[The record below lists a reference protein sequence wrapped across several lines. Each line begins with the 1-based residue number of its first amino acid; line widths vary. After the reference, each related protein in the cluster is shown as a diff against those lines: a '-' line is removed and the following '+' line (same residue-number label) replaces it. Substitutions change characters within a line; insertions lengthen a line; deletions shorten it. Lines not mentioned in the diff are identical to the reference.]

1 MDQGGGVEN
10 GTDRSAASTR
20 AVEIG
25 VAAVILVFGLVVAA
39 DSYRLGARWGDDG
52 PLPGYFPFYVGILIC
67 ISSLVVLAKGIR
79 NRALAEESFV
89 SRSELGKILVVL
101 VPSIVYVGVIAY
113 LGFYVASVLF
123 IAYFMR
129 RLGKY
134 SWVMV
139 VLVSVGVIVAFFLTF
154 EIWFS
159 VPLPKGPLEAAV
171 GLG

>member
-1 MDQGGGVEN
+1 VDK

-25 VAAVILVFGLVVAA
+25 VAAVILIFGLVVAV

-52 PLPGYFPFYVGILIC
+52 PQPGYFPFYVGLLIC
-67 ISSLVVLAKGIR
+67 ISSAGVLW
-79 NRALAEESFV
+79 RALRSPALADESFV
-89 SRSELGKILVVL
+89 SRGELKKVLTVL
-101 VPSIVYVGVIAY
+101 VPSIVYVGLVAY
-113 LGFYVASVLF
+113 LGFYVASTLF

-129 RLGKY
+129 QLGEY
-134 SWVMV
+134 SWIMV
-139 VLVSVGVIVAFFLTF
+139 VLISVGVNVAFFLTF

-159 VPLPKGPLEAAV
+159 VPLPKGPLEAAL

>member
-1 MDQGGGVEN
+1 MEN
-10 GTDRSAASTR
+10 GTDRSAASNR

-25 VAAVILVFGLVVAA
+25 VAAVILLFGLLIAV
-39 DSYRLGARWGDDG
+39 DSFRLGARWGDDG
-52 PLPGYFPFYVGILIC
+52 PMPGYFPFYVGLLIC
-67 ISSLVVLAKGIR
+67 LSSAMVLFRGIR

-89 SRSELGKILVVL
+89 SRGELGKILVVL
-101 VPSIVYVGVIAY
+101 VPSIVYVGIIAY

-134 SWVMV
+134 SWFMV
-139 VLVSVGVIVAFFLTF
+139 VSVSVGVIVAFFLTF

-159 VPLPKGPLEAAV
+159 VPLPKGPLEAAL

>member
-1 MDQGGGVEN
+1 VEN

-25 VAAVILVFGLVVAA
+25 VAAVILLFGLVIAV
-39 DSYRLGARWGDDG
+39 DSFRLGARWGEDG
-52 PLPGYFPFYVGILIC
+52 PLPGYFPFYVGLLIC
-67 ISSLVVLAKGIR
+67 LSSTMVLLRGIR
-79 NRALAEESFV
+79 NRALARESFV
-89 SRSELGKILVVL
+89 SRGELGKILVVL
-101 VPSIVYVGVIAY
+101 VPSIVYVGIIAY

-134 SWVMV
+134 SWFMV
-139 VLVSVGVIVAFFLTF
+139 VSISVGVIVAFFLTF
-154 EIWFS
+154 EIWFA
-159 VPLPKGPLEAAV
+159 VPLPKGPLEAAL

>member
-1 MDQGGGVEN
+1 MEN
-10 GTDRSAASTR
+10 GTDRSAASNR

-25 VAAVILVFGLVVAA
+25 LAAVILVFGLVVMV
-39 DSYRLGARWGDDG
+39 DSYRVGARWGEDG
-52 PLPGYFPFYVGILIC
+52 PQPGYFPFYVGLLIC
-67 ISSLVVLAKGIR
+67 ISSAMVLFRGVR

-89 SRSELGKILVVL
+89 SRGELKKILVVL
-101 VPSIVYVGVIAY
+101 VPSIIYVAVIAY

-129 RLGKY
+129 SLGKY
-134 SWVMV
+134 SWLMV
-139 VLVSVGVIVAFFLTF
+139 VSVSAGVIVAFFLTF

-159 VPLPKGPLEAAV
+159 VPLPKGPLEAAL

>member
-1 MDQGGGVEN
+1 MEN
-10 GTDRSAASTR
+10 GTDRSAASKR

-25 VAAVILVFGLVVAA
+25 VAAVILLFGLVVAA
-39 DSYRLGARWGDDG
+39 DSFRLGARWGEDG
-52 PLPGYFPFYVGILIC
+52 PMPGYFPFYVALLIC
-67 ISSLVVLAKGIR
+67 ISSAMVLIRGLR

-89 SRSELGKILVVL
+89 SRGELAKVLVVL
-101 VPSIVYVGVIAY
+101 VPSIVYVGLIAH
-113 LGFYVASVLF
+113 LGFYVASILF

-134 SWVMV
+134 SWIMV
-139 VLVSVGVIVAFFLTF
+139 ALVSVGVMVAFFLTF

-159 VPLPKGPLEAAV
+159 VPLPKGPVEAAL

>member
-1 MDQGGGVEN
+1 
-10 GTDRSAASTR
+10 
-20 AVEIG
+20 
-25 VAAVILVFGLVVAA
+25 
-39 DSYRLGARWGDDG
+39 
-52 PLPGYFPFYVGILIC
+52 
-67 ISSLVVLAKGIR
+67 
-79 NRALAEESFV
+79 V
-89 SRSELGKILVVL
+89 SRGELGKILVVL

-134 SWVMV
+134 SWLMV
-139 VLVSVGVIVAFFLTF
+139 VSVSVGVIVAFFLTF

-159 VPLPKGPLEAAV
+159 VPLPKGPLEAAL